1 MNNDHVA
8 PRNEALNVLDDFRM
22 YCVLIEKSILE
33 TVE

>member
-1 MNNDHVA
+1 MNNVHVT

-22 YCVLIEKSILE
+22 YCVLIEKSTFK